1 MLRGSL
7 VEIEIGGGLFEI
19 KRGGGVLEMG
29 GIVVVLQQGPV
40 QLSYFLRSLDVF
52 RDEHLTWSQA
62 KHVEH
67 CTDVEPMCF
76 VHTGQNQGPGFCS
89 MPAINSS
96 SRIRPAG
103 NFLFFVKHIK
113 NTVLLREDPHCRST

>member
-1 MLRGSL
+1 M
-7 VEIEIGGGLFEI
+7 FEI

-40 QLSYFLRSLDVF
+40 QLSYFVRSLDVF

-62 KHVEH
+62 KHDEH
-67 CTDVEPMCF
+67 CTDVEPTCI

-89 MPAINSS
+89 IPAIIRS

-103 NFLFFVKHIK
+103 SFLFFVNHIK
-113 NTVLLREDPHCRST
+113 NTVLLREDPHCRSN